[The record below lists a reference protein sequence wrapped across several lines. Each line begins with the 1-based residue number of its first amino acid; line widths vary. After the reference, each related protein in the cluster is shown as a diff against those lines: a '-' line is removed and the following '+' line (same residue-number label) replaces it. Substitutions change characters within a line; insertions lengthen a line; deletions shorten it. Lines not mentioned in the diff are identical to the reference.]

1 MKIRLSDSILEVSK
15 GAYFA
20 LFKPQGWTPEE
31 NTEKREKTCE
41 AEDFTS
47 NNDALTSKEGDEAE
61 EIEVVLEDMSISQL
75 KEYADEFGIKVKGTK
90 EEIINTLK
98 ERLE

>member
-20 LFKPQGWTPEE
+20 FFKPQGWISEE
-31 NTEKREKTCE
+31 NTEEREKTHE

-47 NNDALTSKEGDEAE
+47 NNDALISGDEE

-75 KEYADEFGIKVKGTK
+75 KEYADEFGVKVKGTK